1 MALQGISRLREQ
13 ASRAQPGVIS
23 KIAVAV
29 SLALPLSAVV
39 VLSGGASADR
49 LPLTGGG
56 AWLASPALGLVTLI
70 DGPSERV
77 VGSVRAAGTTNG
89 DDLAVIQSGS
99 SAYAVNATHGSVS
112 FIDGGTYA
120 QTAPVGFTRPG
131 TRPQVWPA
139 ATPNAA
145 QELFVID
152 TDRSLANKVQ
162 AETLAVAEQ
171 VSLSGRPGEHQS
183 LVDDAGRLW
192 VIDGTRGG
200 ITSILGHKKS
210 VNHDSVAAADT
221 LVLVKGRAVAID
233 EAGQRLGPV
242 DPDGTVHWSC
252 LATSNDPDVQFVGSM
267 TTDQVFAASPAAGTV
282 AVADLDDGRCSDAIK
297 VTQPGA
303 DLGPV
308 TQQGHFLFV
317 PDRSTGTAVVVD
329 LQSGRVVAK
338 LPVAKAGAPLE
349 LISHNSY
356 VFYNDLGSD
365 LAGVLKLDGAGRW
378 RISESLHKYLSGHE
392 GDLLESSKDGKLS
405 DAIAAADSA
414 DADGPADDD
423 PPKTEPT
430 PPPSDVR
437 PPNGAPSNRAPRTAA
452 PPPQQDP
459 NRPRVT
465 APGNRPP
472 STVTAPPN
480 TTPPTTTSPPPTTTT
495 GPPLIAVC
503 CVRTKQTE
511 FFAGETVSFL
521 GTEDLA
527 GDAATWKWSVTSSTG
542 GPGLSPTRGE
552 WGAYFHHTFTEA
564 GTYTVT
570 LTVTY
575 QGQTDSD
582 SMTIT
587 VMPSLDTDPPRFL
600 PPVDSFD
607 VMNGKADGVVVDY
620 HLPKVEDDVDP
631 DPKVTCTPKPGS
643 KFPLG
648 ATKVTCTATDA
659 AGNSATKS
667 FTITVFRERDTTP
680 PTVTLTVS
688 STSVDAGGSVTFTAT
703 ADDPDSPITQI
714 SITGSVS
721 FGCQGPET
729 AISGISTIDPVVDN
743 DSRVT
748 YTWNPPANPCLLSGE
763 EGYRTGTATMTATAT
778 SEGGEGTSAEV
789 ESTIR
794 KP

>member
-1 MALQGISRLREQ
+1 MVVVMTLAVPLG
-13 ASRAQPGVIS
+13 
-23 KIAVAV
+23 AVAV
-29 SLALPLSAVV
+29 MAAGSPT
-39 VLSGGASADR
+39 R
-49 LPLTGGG
+49 QLPLTGGG
-56 AWLASPALGLVTLI
+56 AWLASPAQGLVTLI

-77 VGSVRAAGTTNG
+77 VGSVRAAGASSG
-89 DDLAVIQSGS
+89 DALSVVQTGS
-99 SAYAVNATHGSVS
+99 SAYALNGSQGSVS
-112 FIDGGTYA
+112 FIDGATYDQTSAVRFTEPGSSPVVRLADTIPA
-120 QTAPVGFTRPG
+120 QVTSPAT
-131 TRPQVWPA
+131 PA
-139 ATPNAA
+139 AP
-145 QELFVID
+145 QGVFVID
-152 TDRSLANKVQ
+152 TTREIANVVDPRSLDVRGQ
-162 AETLAVAEQ
+162 LA
-171 VSLSGRPGEHQS
+171 LSAAPNESQS

-192 VIDGTRGG
+192 VVDGKRGGVTWLLGSQKRVTRG
-200 ITSILGHKKS
+200 S
-210 VNHDSVAAADT
+210 VPATARLARVQ
-221 LVLVKGRAVAID
+221 GEAVAVD
-233 EAGQRLGPV
+233 PAGQRAGRIGV
-242 DPDGTVHWSC
+242 DGTVSWSC
-252 LATSNDPDVQFVGSM
+252 LSAPEDPATQFLGSARASLLY
-267 TTDQVFAASPAAGTV
+267 AAAPSTGTLT
-282 AVADLDDGRCSDAIK
+282 VADLDSGDCRDVLRISPPGDEFGPIAQNGR
-297 VTQPGA
+297 
-303 DLGPV
+303 
-308 TQQGHFLFV
+308 FLFV
-317 PDRSTGTAVVVD
+317 PDRTAGTAVVID
-329 LQSGRVVAK
+329 LERFQVAATLK
-338 LPVAKAGAPLE
+338 VARPGSTLE
-349 LISHNSY
+349 LVSHNSY